1 MVQFFR
7 DNGYYIIRMAAT
19 QIAMTV
25 FGLILSAATYA
36 HNGIFIFSSVLAVCM
51 YLWLLYTLCWEVG
64 IKDKVRLD
72 GGRIAYRPLR
82 MLPASLVA
90 NAVNLVL
97 AFLSVVGCLFV
108 RDIANA
114 SPMWAATLYKVPH
127 DFLLFIHSMYGGII
141 ESVLPNGQHPLL
153 NAVLYLVSI
162 APALFFTSFGYYMG
176 IHNRSIGSFFGI
188 KPRFDR
194 R

>member
-7 DNGYYIIRMAAT
+7 DNGYYIFRMAAT

-36 HNGIFIFSSVLAVCM
+36 HDGIFIFSSVLAVCM

-72 GGRIAYRPLR
+72 GGRIEYRPLR
-82 MLPASLVA
+82 MLPAALVA
-90 NAVNLVL
+90 NALNLL
-97 AFLSVVGCLFV
+97 LNLLSVVGVLFV
-108 RDIANA
+108 RDIENA

-127 DFLLFIHSMYGGII
+127 DFFVLIHSMYGGII
-141 ESVLPNGQHPLL
+141 ESVLPNKLFPIP
-153 NAVLYLVSI
+153 NALLYLVSV
-162 APALFFTSFGYYMG
+162 APALLFTSFGYFMG
-176 IHNRSIGSFFGI
+176 IHNRTIGSFFGI